1 MTTPLRYYISSRSDL
16 VIMLFCT
23 VFSVLDT
30 TRQTSFVSY
39 DNIGWFKKSCD
50 SEYSFVGNSS
60 GLIACI
66 PSIQPLNYKK
76 QKTNIGKRENK
87 RHSLKCIRIM
97 REMSHRVSKK

>member
-1 MTTPLRYYISSRSDL
+1 MRKGSELCFNSIPVD
-16 VIMLFCT
+16 
-23 VFSVLDT
+23 
-30 TRQTSFVSY
+30 
-39 DNIGWFKKSCD
+39 IGWFKKSCD

>member
-1 MTTPLRYYISSRSDL
+1 MKGVSH
-16 VIMLFCT
+16 
-23 VFSVLDT
+23 DT
-30 TRQTSFVSY
+30 ADIEVSARNVHQY
-39 DNIGWFKKSCD
+39 KSAIGNIGWFKKSCD

>member
-1 MTTPLRYYISSRSDL
+1 MEKILTEANCPAPVFFSIFLPLDL
-16 VIMLFCT
+16 KYQI
-23 VFSVLDT
+23 D
-30 TRQTSFVSY
+30 
-39 DNIGWFKKSCD
+39 IGWFKKSCD

>member
-1 MTTPLRYYISSRSDL
+1 
-16 VIMLFCT
+16 MLLLSIIVVVVVVVVMD
-23 VFSVLDT
+23 VFVVVVAVD
-30 TRQTSFVSY
+30 
-39 DNIGWFKKSCD
+39 IGWFKKSCD

>member
-1 MTTPLRYYISSRSDL
+1 MFHTVITHGVLEQL
-16 VIMLFCT
+16 VNS
-23 VFSVLDT
+23 FSAADD
-30 TRQTSFVSY
+30 S
-39 DNIGWFKKSCD
+39 IGWFKKSCD